1 MEMKNETAG
10 TYETGVTQPGK
21 SYRGVIAVLLMAVIF
36 LSGVVTALGL
46 VNVHLFRKLQAEDN
60 TPVAPVSFEAPEEGI
75 SPYARMDVGTQ
86 VPELGIWYVMVSGIC
101 NQYYEI
107 PMGLMVTSEN
117 HKDIRSGDVLR
128 EGGAEV
134 AVVSR
139 SKGMAY
145 LTYEDL
151 TAELISECDI
161 IINTTPLGMFPNIDN
176 APELP
181 YSALSAKHTLFDCV
195 YNPRETKFLRLG
207 AEQGAQTIN
216 GMRMFISQAEASWKI
231 WRE

>member
-21 SYRGVIAVLLMAVIF
+21 NYRGIIAALLTVVIF

-46 VNVHLFRKLQAEDN
+46 VNVHLFRKLQAEDRS
-60 TPVAPVSFEAPEEGI
+60 PVAPVSFEAPEEGI

-86 VPELGIWYVMVSGIC
+86 IPELGIWYVMVSGIC

-128 EGGAEV
+128 AIKGQLIETEQTLQDVLAACERGEQVEV
-134 AVVSR
+134 TFYR
-139 SKGMAY
+139 P
-145 LTYEDL
+145 
-151 TAELISECDI
+151 SEKKERKVI
-161 IINTTPLGMFPNIDN
+161 
-176 APELP
+176 
-181 YSALSAKHTLFDCV
+181 LSVEK
-195 YNPRETKFLRLG
+195 
-207 AEQGAQTIN
+207 
-216 GMRMFISQAEASWKI
+216 
-231 WRE
+231 

>member
-21 SYRGVIAVLLMAVIF
+21 SYRGIIAALLTVVIF

-46 VNVHLFRKLQAEDN
+46 VNVHLFRKLQAEDRS
-60 TPVAPVSFEAPEEGI
+60 PVAPVSFEAPEEGI

-86 VPELGIWYVMVSGIC
+86 IPELGIWYVMVSGIC

-128 EGGAEV
+128 AIKGQLIETEQTLQDVLAACETGEQVEV
-134 AVVSR
+134 TFYR
-139 SKGMAY
+139 P
-145 LTYEDL
+145 
-151 TAELISECDI
+151 SEKKERKVI
-161 IINTTPLGMFPNIDN
+161 
-176 APELP
+176 
-181 YSALSAKHTLFDCV
+181 LSVEK
-195 YNPRETKFLRLG
+195 
-207 AEQGAQTIN
+207 
-216 GMRMFISQAEASWKI
+216 
-231 WRE
+231 

>member
-21 SYRGVIAVLLMAVIF
+21 SYRGIIAALLTVVIF

-46 VNVHLFRKLQAEDN
+46 VNVHLFRKLQAED
-60 TPVAPVSFEAPEEGI
+60 TSPVAPVSFEAPEEGI
-75 SPYARMDVGTQ
+75 SPYARMDVGTN

-128 EGGAEV
+128 AIKGQLIETEQTLQDVLAACETGEQVEV
-134 AVVSR
+134 TFYR
-139 SKGMAY
+139 P
-145 LTYEDL
+145 
-151 TAELISECDI
+151 SEKKERKVI
-161 IINTTPLGMFPNIDN
+161 
-176 APELP
+176 
-181 YSALSAKHTLFDCV
+181 LSVEK
-195 YNPRETKFLRLG
+195 
-207 AEQGAQTIN
+207 
-216 GMRMFISQAEASWKI
+216 
-231 WRE
+231 

>member
-21 SYRGVIAVLLMAVIF
+21 SYRGIIAALLTVVIF

-46 VNVHLFRKLQAEDN
+46 VNVHLFRKLQAEDRS
-60 TPVAPVSFEAPEEGI
+60 PVAPVSFEAPEEGI

-86 VPELGIWYVMVSGIC
+86 IPELGIWYVMVSGIC

-128 EGGAEV
+128 AIKGQLIETEQTLQDVLAACERGEQVEV
-134 AVVSR
+134 TFYR
-139 SKGMAY
+139 P
-145 LTYEDL
+145 
-151 TAELISECDI
+151 SEKKERKVI
-161 IINTTPLGMFPNIDN
+161 
-176 APELP
+176 
-181 YSALSAKHTLFDCV
+181 LSVEK
-195 YNPRETKFLRLG
+195 
-207 AEQGAQTIN
+207 
-216 GMRMFISQAEASWKI
+216 
-231 WRE
+231 

>member
-46 VNVHLFRKLQAEDN
+46 VNVHLFRQLQAEGH
-60 TPVAPVSFEAPEEGI
+60 TPGAPVSCDAPEEG
-75 SPYARMDVGTQ
+75 SSAYARMDVGTQ

-128 EGGAEV
+128 A
-134 AVVSR
+134 
-139 SKGMAY
+139 
-145 LTYEDL
+145 
-151 TAELISECDI
+151 
-161 IINTTPLGMFPNIDN
+161 
-176 APELP
+176 
-181 YSALSAKHTLFDCV
+181 
-195 YNPRETKFLRLG
+195 
-207 AEQGAQTIN
+207 IN
-216 GMRMFISQAEASWKI
+216 GQLIETEQALQEVLAACETGEQVELTFYRPSEKKELKVI
-231 WRE
+231 LPVEK

>member
-21 SYRGVIAVLLMAVIF
+21 NYRGIIAALLTVVIF

-46 VNVHLFRKLQAEDN
+46 VNVHLFRKLQAEDRS
-60 TPVAPVSFEAPEEGI
+60 PVAPVSFEAPEEGI

-86 VPELGIWYVMVSGIC
+86 IPELGIWYVMVSGIC

-128 EGGAEV
+128 AI
-134 AVVSR
+134 
-139 SKGMAY
+139 KGQLIETEQTLQDVLAACERGEQVE
-145 LTYEDL
+145 LTFYRP
-151 TAELISECDI
+151 SEKKERKVI
-161 IINTTPLGMFPNIDN
+161 
-176 APELP
+176 
-181 YSALSAKHTLFDCV
+181 LSVEK
-195 YNPRETKFLRLG
+195 
-207 AEQGAQTIN
+207 
-216 GMRMFISQAEASWKI
+216 
-231 WRE
+231 

>member
-21 SYRGVIAVLLMAVIF
+21 SYRGIIAALLTVVIF

-60 TPVAPVSFEAPEEGI
+60 TPVAPVAFEAPEEGI
-75 SPYARMDVGTQ
+75 SPYARMDVGTN

-128 EGGAEV
+128 AIKGQPIETEQALQEV
-134 AVVSR
+134 LAACDTGEQVE
-139 SKGMAY
+139 
-145 LTYEDL
+145 LTFYRPSEKK
-151 TAELISECDI
+151 ELKVI
-161 IINTTPLGMFPNIDN
+161 
-176 APELP
+176 LP
-181 YSALSAKHTLFDCV
+181 VEK
-195 YNPRETKFLRLG
+195 
-207 AEQGAQTIN
+207 
-216 GMRMFISQAEASWKI
+216 
-231 WRE
+231 

>member
-75 SPYARMDVGTQ
+75 SPYARMDVGTN

-128 EGGAEV
+128 AIKGQPIETEQALQEV
-134 AVVSR
+134 LAACETGEQVE
-139 SKGMAY
+139 
-145 LTYEDL
+145 LTFYRPSEKK
-151 TAELISECDI
+151 ELKVI
-161 IINTTPLGMFPNIDN
+161 
-176 APELP
+176 LP
-181 YSALSAKHTLFDCV
+181 VEK
-195 YNPRETKFLRLG
+195 
-207 AEQGAQTIN
+207 
-216 GMRMFISQAEASWKI
+216 
-231 WRE
+231 

>member
-21 SYRGVIAVLLMAVIF
+21 SYRGIIAALLTVVIF

-46 VNVHLFRKLQAEDN
+46 VNVHLFRKLQAEE
-60 TPVAPVSFEAPEEGI
+60 TSPVAPVSFEAPEEGI
-75 SPYARMDVGTQ
+75 SPYARMDVGTH

-128 EGGAEV
+128 AIKGQLIETEQILQDVLAACETGEQVEV
-134 AVVSR
+134 TFYR
-139 SKGMAY
+139 P
-145 LTYEDL
+145 
-151 TAELISECDI
+151 SEKKERKVI
-161 IINTTPLGMFPNIDN
+161 
-176 APELP
+176 
-181 YSALSAKHTLFDCV
+181 LSVEK
-195 YNPRETKFLRLG
+195 
-207 AEQGAQTIN
+207 
-216 GMRMFISQAEASWKI
+216 
-231 WRE
+231 

>member
-46 VNVHLFRKLQAEDN
+46 VNVHLFRKLQAEG
-60 TPVAPVSFEAPEEGI
+60 TSPVAPVSFEAPEEGV
-75 SPYARMDVGTQ
+75 SPYARMDVGTN

-128 EGGAEV
+128 AI
-134 AVVSR
+134 
-139 SKGMAY
+139 KGQPIETEQALQDVLAACETGEQVE
-145 LTYEDL
+145 LTFYRPSEKK
-151 TAELISECDI
+151 ELKVI
-161 IINTTPLGMFPNIDN
+161 
-176 APELP
+176 LP
-181 YSALSAKHTLFDCV
+181 VEK
-195 YNPRETKFLRLG
+195 
-207 AEQGAQTIN
+207 
-216 GMRMFISQAEASWKI
+216 
-231 WRE
+231 

>member
-1 MEMKNETAG
+1 
-10 TYETGVTQPGK
+10 
-21 SYRGVIAVLLMAVIF
+21 MAVIF

-128 EGGAEV
+128 AI
-134 AVVSR
+134 
-139 SKGMAY
+139 KGQ
-145 LTYEDL
+145 
-151 TAELISECDI
+151 LIE
-161 IINTTPLGMFPNIDN
+161 T
-176 APELP
+176 EQ
-181 YSALSAKHTLFDCV
+181 ALQDVLAAC
-195 YNPRETKFLRLG
+195 
-207 AEQGAQTIN
+207 
-216 GMRMFISQAEASWKI
+216 
-231 WRE
+231 

>member
-46 VNVHLFRKLQAEDN
+46 VNVHLFRKLQAEG
-60 TPVAPVSFEAPEEGI
+60 TSPVAPVSFEAAEEGV
-75 SPYARMDVGTQ
+75 SPYARMDVGTN

-128 EGGAEV
+128 A
-134 AVVSR
+134 
-139 SKGMAY
+139 
-145 LTYEDL
+145 
-151 TAELISECDI
+151 
-161 IINTTPLGMFPNIDN
+161 
-176 APELP
+176 
-181 YSALSAKHTLFDCV
+181 
-195 YNPRETKFLRLG
+195 
-207 AEQGAQTIN
+207 IN
-216 GMRMFISQAEASWKI
+216 GQLIETEQALQEVLAACETGEQVELTFYRPSEKKELKVI
-231 WRE
+231 LPVEK

>member
-21 SYRGVIAVLLMAVIF
+21 SYRGIIAALLTVVIF

-46 VNVHLFRKLQAEDN
+46 VNVHLFRKLQAEDRS
-60 TPVAPVSFEAPEEGI
+60 PVAPVSFEAPEEGI

-86 VPELGIWYVMVSGIC
+86 IPELGIWYVMVSGIC

-128 EGGAEV
+128 AI
-134 AVVSR
+134 
-139 SKGMAY
+139 KGQLIETEQTLQDVLAACERGEQVE
-145 LTYEDL
+145 LTFYRP
-151 TAELISECDI
+151 SEKKERKVI
-161 IINTTPLGMFPNIDN
+161 
-176 APELP
+176 
-181 YSALSAKHTLFDCV
+181 LSVEK
-195 YNPRETKFLRLG
+195 
-207 AEQGAQTIN
+207 
-216 GMRMFISQAEASWKI
+216 
-231 WRE
+231 

>member
-21 SYRGVIAVLLMAVIF
+21 NYRGIIAALLTVVIF

-46 VNVHLFRKLQAEDN
+46 VNVHLFRKLQAEDRS
-60 TPVAPVSFEAPEEGI
+60 PVAPVSFEAPEESI

-86 VPELGIWYVMVSGIC
+86 IPELGIWYVMVSGIC

-128 EGGAEV
+128 AI
-134 AVVSR
+134 
-139 SKGMAY
+139 KGQLIETEQTLQDVLAACERGEQVE
-145 LTYEDL
+145 LTFYRP
-151 TAELISECDI
+151 SEKKERKVI
-161 IINTTPLGMFPNIDN
+161 
-176 APELP
+176 
-181 YSALSAKHTLFDCV
+181 LSVEK
-195 YNPRETKFLRLG
+195 
-207 AEQGAQTIN
+207 
-216 GMRMFISQAEASWKI
+216 
-231 WRE
+231 

>member
-21 SYRGVIAVLLMAVIF
+21 SYRGIIAALLTVVIF

-46 VNVHLFRKLQAEDN
+46 VNVHLFRKLQAEDRS
-60 TPVAPVSFEAPEEGI
+60 PVAPVSFEAPEEGI

-86 VPELGIWYVMVSGIC
+86 IPELGIWYVMVSGIC

-128 EGGAEV
+128 AIKGQLIETEQILQDVLAACETGEQVEV
-134 AVVSR
+134 TFYR
-139 SKGMAY
+139 P
-145 LTYEDL
+145 
-151 TAELISECDI
+151 SEKKERKVI
-161 IINTTPLGMFPNIDN
+161 
-176 APELP
+176 
-181 YSALSAKHTLFDCV
+181 LSVEK
-195 YNPRETKFLRLG
+195 
-207 AEQGAQTIN
+207 
-216 GMRMFISQAEASWKI
+216 
-231 WRE
+231 